1 MLLPGFVALPPLYE
15 PKIVLFF
22 NKLEI
27 IMKTQ
32 ELIAKLFYT
41 LGDIQTATS
50 NEHIRVMAEAMQITA
65 MEMNLL
71 SLSKG
76 KTMAPSHSF
85 PSKGDDSL

>member
-1 MLLPGFVALPPLYE
+1 MLLPGFVALPPLSE
-15 PKIVLFF
+15 PKLVLFF
-22 NKLEI
+22 NKLQI

-41 LGDIQTATS
+41 LGDIQTNTG
-50 NEHIRVMAEAMQITA
+50 NERIRVMAEAMQITA

-71 SLSKG
+71 SLKKG
-76 KTMAPSHSF
+76 KTMAPSRSL